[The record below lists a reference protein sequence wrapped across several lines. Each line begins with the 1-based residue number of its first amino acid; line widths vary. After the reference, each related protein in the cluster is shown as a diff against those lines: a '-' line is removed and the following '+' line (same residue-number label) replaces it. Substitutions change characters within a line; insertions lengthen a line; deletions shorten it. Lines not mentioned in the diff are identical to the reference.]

1 MNRISYLNGKFL
13 PHEDCKISIEDR
25 SVQFG
30 DGVYEVILFKN
41 NKLIDDVFHIER
53 LFRSLNE
60 VKIEHNFNQDFF
72 QNLAKTLFEKNNLNE
87 GSIYLQISRGV
98 MNRIQNCP
106 TGFEPTIIS
115 TVSPLKKFTQEE
127 FEEGISVITS
137 DDIRWSRVDIKSLNL
152 LPAVLTNQ
160 KAKDL
165 NFNDAIFVRD
175 NFVTEGTFANVFI
188 VDKNNKLITRNADNF
203 ILCGITRN
211 RIIELAKKRGLEVEE
226 RKFNVEELKKAKEVF
241 LTSSTLIVR
250 AVVKVDEIV
259 IGSKAGE
266 ISKLL
271 RNDYLDFIEE

>member
-1 MNRISYLNGKFL
+1 MSRISYLNGKFL
-13 PHEDCKISIEDR
+13 PHDDCLVPIDDR
-25 SVQFG
+25 GLQFG

-41 NKLIDDVFHIER
+41 NKLIDSNPHIER

-60 VKIEHNFNQDFF
+60 VKISHNFDKEFF
-72 QNLAKTLFEKNNLNE
+72 QNLAKELFQKNNLKK

-106 TGFEPTIIS
+106 TGFEPTVVA
-115 TVSPLKKFTQEE
+115 TVSPLKNFSQEE

-137 DDIRWSRVDIKSLNL
+137 DDIRWHRVDIKSLNL

-175 NFVTEGTFANVFI
+175 GFVTEGTFANVFI
-188 VDKNNKLITRNADNF
+188 VDKNDTVITRNADNF
-203 ILCGITRN
+203 ILQGITRN
-211 RIIELAKKRGLEVEE
+211 RIIDLAKKRNLKVEE
-226 RKFNVEELKKAKEVF
+226 RKFGVEELTNAKEVF
-241 LTSSTLIVR
+241 LTSSTLILRSVT
-250 AVVKVDEIV
+250 KVNDKI
-259 IGSKAGE
+259 ISNKAGE

-271 RNDYLDFIEE
+271 REDYLNFIG

>member
-13 PHEDCKISIEDR
+13 PHENCLVPIEDR
-25 SVQFG
+25 ALQFG

-41 NKLIDDVFHIER
+41 NKLIDDAFHIER

-60 VKIEHNFNQDFF
+60 VKIIHNFTKEFLQD
-72 QNLAKTLFEKNNLNE
+72 LAKNLFEKNNLTE

-106 TGFEPTIIS
+106 TGFEPTIIA
-115 TVSPLKKFTQEE
+115 TVSPLKNFTQAE
-127 FEEGISVITS
+127 FEQGISVITS
-137 DDIRWSRVDIKSLNL
+137 EDIRWHRVDIKSLNL

-165 NFNDAIFVRD
+165 NFNDAIFVRN
-175 NFVTEGTFANVFI
+175 NFITEATFANAFI
-188 VDKNNKLITRNADNF
+188 VDKNDNLITRNADNF

-211 RIIELAKKRGLEVEE
+211 RIIELAKKRNIKVEE
-226 RKFNVEELKKAKEVF
+226 RKFSIDELTNAKEVF

-250 AVVKVDEIV
+250 AVVKVDEII
-259 IGSKAGE
+259 IGNKAGE
-266 ISKLL
+266 ISTLL
-271 RNDYLDFIEE
+271 RNDYLEFVAR